1 VRSQRFA
8 DLLTR
13 GWVRLAGHLDT
24 AECAALAKP
33 PALPWAE
40 MAPQVGAVTQH
51 GWFARLPFHQA
62 PSPVQAFGSVMRATV
77 SAALGQHLPEWTDAT
92 WQRHEPGY
100 GHIGPHRDQAYY
112 TGVIAIV
119 TLSGAAVFTVLVSR
133 DPPVT
138 LDRWTTSGGDV
149 VLLRGADLGALGAR
163 CPLHQVGTPTS
174 ARLTMTLRH
183 NERGYISWRVSGQAE
198 GQAPETRTL
207 RPTGDPCP
215 FGGI

>member
-1 VRSQRFA
+1 
-8 DLLTR
+8 
-13 GWVRLAGHLDT
+13 
-24 AECAALAKP
+24 
-33 PALPWAE
+33 

-119 TLSGAAVFTVLVSR
+119 TLSGAAVFTVLASR

-207 RPTGDPCP
+207 RPTGDPRP
-215 FGGI
+215 FAGTERM